1 MSKCKNANGSAFMVG
16 QAVEETMYIVEDV
29 GPIPLD
35 VFSLT
40 DYLSKDGDVVS
51 IERASGWWS
60 RLSAPGYLDCTDWQ
74 GPYTSADEALKDLAE
89 THDICPECWQQC
101 WEQE

>member
-1 MSKCKNANGSAFMVG
+1 MSKCKNTGSSAFMVG
-16 QAVEETMYIVEDV
+16 QAVKETMYIVEDV
-29 GPIPLD
+29 GPVPLN
-35 VFSLT
+35 VFSLNDFLHKNGCT
-40 DYLSKDGDVVS
+40 VT

-74 GPYTSADEALKDLAE
+74 GPYKTEREALDDLAK
-89 THDICPECWQQC
+89 THDVCPECWQQC